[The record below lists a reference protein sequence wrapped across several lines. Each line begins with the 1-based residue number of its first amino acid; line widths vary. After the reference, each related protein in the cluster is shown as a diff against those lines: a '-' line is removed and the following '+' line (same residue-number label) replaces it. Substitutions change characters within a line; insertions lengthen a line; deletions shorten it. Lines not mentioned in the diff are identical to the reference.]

1 MQVNELRYSLL
12 DKLMS
17 VRDINVLQK
26 INELIGNVDLN
37 NPVFK
42 VTDGQKQ
49 MLMKSEE
56 DILNGDVISDDY
68 NWRLWRT
75 KEKVRS
81 PSLVNG
87 PNISESISEEN
98 SGKLN
103 AKPEKNSSNKKRQS
117 HVKINS
123 DS

>member
-17 VRDINVLQK
+17 VRDLNVLQK

-42 VTDGQKQ
+42 VADGQKQ

-56 DILNGDVISDDY
+56 DVLNGDTISDD
-68 NWRLWRT
+68 
-75 KEKVRS
+75 E
-81 PSLVNG
+81 
-87 PNISESISEEN
+87 
-98 SGKLN
+98 LN
-103 AKPEKNSSNKKRQS
+103 ADEDQWLNG
-117 HVKINS
+117 
-123 DS
+123 

>member
-56 DILNGDVISDDY
+56 DILNGNVISDD
-68 NWRLWRT
+68 
-75 KEKVRS
+75 E
-81 PSLVNG
+81 
-87 PNISESISEEN
+87 
-98 SGKLN
+98 LN
-103 AKPEKNSSNKKRQS
+103 AEEKTL
-117 HVKINS
+117 
-123 DS
+123 

>member
-68 NWRLWRT
+68 N
-75 KEKVRS
+75 
-81 PSLVNG
+81 
-87 PNISESISEEN
+87 
-98 SGKLN
+98 
-103 AKPEKNSSNKKRQS
+103 
-117 HVKINS
+117 
-123 DS
+123 

>member
-17 VRDINVLQK
+17 VRDLNVLQK

-56 DILNGDVISDDY
+56 DILNGDTISDD
-68 NWRLWRT
+68 
-75 KEKVRS
+75 E
-81 PSLVNG
+81 
-87 PNISESISEEN
+87 
-98 SGKLN
+98 LN
-103 AKPEKNSSNKKRQS
+103 ADEDQWLNG
-117 HVKINS
+117 
-123 DS
+123 

>member
-17 VRDINVLQK
+17 VRDLNVLQK

-68 NWRLWRT
+68 N
-75 KEKVRS
+75 
-81 PSLVNG
+81 
-87 PNISESISEEN
+87 
-98 SGKLN
+98 
-103 AKPEKNSSNKKRQS
+103 
-117 HVKINS
+117 
-123 DS
+123 

>member
-56 DILNGDVISDDY
+56 DILNGNVISDD
-68 NWRLWRT
+68 
-75 KEKVRS
+75 E
-81 PSLVNG
+81 
-87 PNISESISEEN
+87 
-98 SGKLN
+98 LN
-103 AKPEKNSSNKKRQS
+103 AEEDQWLNG
-117 HVKINS
+117 
-123 DS
+123 